1 MAVLKE
7 STSRRPG
14 VAAALRGH
22 GGKRRGVFP
31 RTRGTAGRGF
41 FHGAVLL
48 IYFASFAGNVS
59 AGLAQGTSEYEVKAA
74 FLYNFAKFVEWP
86 SPPQTAIELCVVGED
101 PFGNVLEDTV
111 RGKTING
118 RPLVVRRMKPGENPR
133 SCQIAFIGAAD
144 HESRAVLETLRGAN
158 VLTVGDSPNFARDG
172 GIINFIL
179 KDNKV
184 YFEINVDAAEQAH
197 LKISSKLLNLAK
209 IIRN

>member
-1 MAVLKE
+1 LKD

-14 VAAALRGH
+14 VAAALCGH

-41 FHGAVLL
+41 FHGTVLL

-86 SPPQTAIELCVVGED
+86 APPSSGFALCVVGDD
-101 PFGNVLEDTV
+101 PFGDRLEKMV
-111 RGKTING
+111 GGKTLNG
-118 RPLVVRRMKPGENPR
+118 LPIDVRRLRIGENPR
-133 SCQIAFIGAAD
+133 RCQVAFIGAAD